1 VEVSTWRCRAVL
13 KVNPEQETRKW
24 PASKSLDRL
33 GTLSEVEG
41 LTEHISSTICE
52 KCGLNVFMNNG
63 LQNKTVEK
71 PAKFVFETVADI
83 DHLEEINNFIE
94 KSLKE
99 LDIQGEY
106 YGHICVSLDE
116 AVTNVVMYA
125 YPKTKGNVRITIERL
140 NDRVLMEII
149 DSGDPFNPLDHPVP
163 DVSVSIE
170 KRMIGGLGIHLM
182 RNMMDELNYRRIGD
196 KNCLSL
202 VKHIGGS

>member
-1 VEVSTWRCRAVL
+1 
-13 KVNPEQETRKW
+13 
-24 PASKSLDRL
+24 
-33 GTLSEVEG
+33 
-41 LTEHISSTICE
+41 
-52 KCGLNVFMNNG
+52 MNNG
-63 LQNKTVEK
+63 LQNKTK
-71 PAKFVFETVADI
+71 PAKLVLETVADM

-99 LDIQGEY
+99 LDIQGEHC
-106 YGHICVSLDE
+106 GPICVSLDE

-125 YPKTKGNVRITIERL
+125 YPKTKGNVRITLERI
-140 NDRVLMEII
+140 NDRVLVEII
-149 DSGDPFNPLDHPVP
+149 DSGAPFNPLKHPVP

-202 VKHIGGS
+202 VKHIGGP